1 MELIRQEYGRTL
13 KDIERTLWPII
24 ADYFLDRD
32 GFIYS
37 CINKTTLKPFQ
48 DSDPEVNAENW
59 VARGDF
65 PNELKRTYLNYEDSD
80 MAAGDYL
87 MALVSKARRTGD
99 PKVGE
104 SARRFFRAMM
114 KLYDSIARK
123 NPYGAG
129 WLCKPYGGIE
139 RVEESLECSADQYL
153 KFTVALEKYLHWT
166 EDAQERQQITDALC
180 AFARWL
186 DDRDFVTPYM
196 GRCAWGRLHSHTHWV
211 GYFAYI
217 MALGHRLS
225 GNEHYRQEALFFMDK
240 MLRRPRLSGN
250 AERDRFVLGER
261 ARRPPRLSGNASA
274 MNLVVEQ
281 MDRLI
286 DLMPEYRTQW
296 LDIMA
301 QDWDDRVNYV
311 DADGIAHYDGYRWN
325 EGAGLAS
332 TYNTIVK
339 HFPEKKNDLDL
350 RTLLLKYNEMDRFV
364 HQLSSDDPNNMTYYV
379 DRFEIVSQHLSSWL
393 RGYWESELPAE

>member
-1 MELIRQEYGRTL
+1 
-13 KDIERTLWPII
+13 
-24 ADYFLDRD
+24 
-32 GFIYS
+32 
-37 CINKTTLKPFQ
+37 
-48 DSDPEVNAENW
+48 
-59 VARGDF
+59 
-65 PNELKRTYLNYEDSD
+65 
-80 MAAGDYL
+80 
-87 MALVSKARRTGD
+87 
-99 PKVGE
+99 
-104 SARRFFRAMM
+104 MM
-114 KLYDSIARK
+114 KLYDAIARK

-139 RVEESLECSADQYL
+139 RAHESFECSADQYL
-153 KFTVALEKYLHWT
+153 KFTVALEKYSHWT
-166 EDAQERQQITDALC
+166 EDAQERRQITDALC

-196 GRCAWGRLHSHTHWV
+196 GHCHWGRLTPLTHYR

-217 MALGHRLS
+217 MALGYRLS

-240 MLRRPRLSGN
+240 MLRSPRLSGSVN
-250 AERDRFVLGER
+250 
-261 ARRPPRLSGNASA
+261 S
-274 MNLVVEQ
+274 MNLVVEE
-281 MDRLI
+281 MDRLT
-286 DLMPEYRTQW
+286 DLMPEYRAQW
-296 LDIMA
+296 LDLMA
-301 QDWDDRVNYV
+301 QDWDNRANYV
-311 DADGIAHYDGYRWN
+311 DTDGIMHNSGYMWN
-325 EGAGLAS
+325 EGTGVAS

>member
-48 DSDPEVNAENW
+48 DSDPEVNAKPVIETC

-65 PNELKRTYLNYEDSD
+65 PYELKRTYLNYEDSD
-80 MAAGDYL
+80 IAAGDYL

-196 GRCAWGRLHSHTHWV
+196 GRCSWGRLNPLTHYV

-240 MLRRPRLSGN
+240 MLRSPRLS
-250 AERDRFVLGER
+250 R
-261 ARRPPRLSGNASA
+261 NASA
-274 MNLVVEQ
+274 MQLVVEE
-281 MDRLI
+281 MDRLM

-311 DADGIAHYDGYRWN
+311 DADGIAHGNGYYGGGTWN

-350 RTLLLKYNEMDRFV
+350 RTLLLKYNKMDRFV
-364 HQLSSDDPNNMTYYV
+364 LQVSSDDSTVLFYES
-379 DRFEIVSQHLSSWL
+379 RFALVSDIYANWL